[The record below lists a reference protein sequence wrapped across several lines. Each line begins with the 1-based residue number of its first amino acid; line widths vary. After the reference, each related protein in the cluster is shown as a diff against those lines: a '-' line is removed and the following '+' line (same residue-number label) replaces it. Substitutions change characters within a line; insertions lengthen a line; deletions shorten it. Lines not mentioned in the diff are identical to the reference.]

1 MSSEHKLTAK
11 DIALHI
17 NKTESVLPIRVQADL
32 LGISRSNLYYRPK
45 PTEPSTLSVMNCIDE
60 LYTKRPYFG
69 SRRIAVELGV
79 NRKRIQ
85 RLMRVMGIEAIYP
98 KPNLSRNSQPH
109 PIYPYLLSEVRA
121 AYPNHIWG
129 VDITYIRMQHGFLY
143 LVAFLDWFSRFVVSW
158 RLSTTLDVRFCLEA
172 AQDAIGSF
180 GVPDIENSD
189 QGVQFTSQQY
199 LDIWLSRNVAVSMDS
214 RGRAMDNIFTE
225 RLWRTVKYEEVYL
238 KDYTTVLE
246 AKENLSEYFDFYNYE
261 RKHQSLNNRTP
272 AQIYFKKEGLFSLR
286 KAGSLS

>member
-1 MSSEHKLTAK
+1 MTAQ

-17 NKTESVLPIRVQADL
+17 NKTESVLPIRAQADL
-32 LGISRSNLYYRPK
+32 LGISRSSLYYRPRQID
-45 PTEPSTLSVMNCIDE
+45 PDTLSVMNRIDK

-98 KPNLSRNSQPH
+98 KPNLSANNTAH
-109 PIYPYLLSEVRA
+109 PIYPYLLGGIRA
-121 AYPNHIWG
+121 GYPNHIWG
-129 VDITYIRMQHGFLY
+129 TDITYIRMKHGFCY

-172 AQDAIGSF
+172 AEEALILFGS
-180 GVPDIENSD
+180 PDIENSD
-189 QGVQFTSQQY
+189 QGVQFTSRDY

-246 AKENLSEYFDFYNYE
+246 AKENLNEYFNFYNYE
-261 RKHQSLNNRTP
+261 RKHQSLNRQTP
-272 AQIYFKKEGLFSLR
+272 AQIYFKKGEIFSLR
-286 KAGSLS
+286 KAGLLS

>member
-1 MSSEHKLTAK
+1 MK
-11 DIALHI
+11 
-17 NKTESVLPIRVQADL
+17 
-32 LGISRSNLYYRPK
+32 
-45 PTEPSTLSVMNCIDE
+45 CIDE

-79 NRKRIQ
+79 NRKRVQ
-85 RLMRVMGIEAIYP
+85 RLMRVMGIFAIYP
-98 KPNLSRNSQPH
+98 KPNLSANKIAH
-109 PIYPYLLSEVRA
+109 PVYPYLLRGMAA

-143 LVAFLDWFSRFVVSW
+143 LVAFLDWFSRFVLAW

-172 AQDAIGSF
+172 ARDAIGLF
-180 GVPDIENSD
+180 GIPDIENSD
-189 QGVQFTSQQY
+189 QGVQFTSREY
-199 LDIWLSRNVAVSMDS
+199 LDIWLSRNVAVSMDG

-246 AKENLSEYFDFYNYE
+246 AKENLKEYFDFYNYE
-261 RKHQSLNNRTP
+261 RKHQSLNKKTP
-272 AQIYFKKEGLFSLR
+272 AQIYFER
-286 KAGSLS
+286 R